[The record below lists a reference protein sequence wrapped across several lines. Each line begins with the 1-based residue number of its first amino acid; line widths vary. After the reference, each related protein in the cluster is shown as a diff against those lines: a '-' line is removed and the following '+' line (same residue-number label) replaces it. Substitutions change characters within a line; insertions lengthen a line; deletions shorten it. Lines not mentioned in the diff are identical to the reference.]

1 MSTRYQIHKCDKKNC
16 VKISK
21 KYILFVSFNFFNML
35 LILHFE
41 LFILILGYSVHTLFV
56 YATLE

>member
-1 MSTRYQIHKCDKKNC
+1 VKTKYTNVIKKC

-21 KYILFVSFNFFNML
+21 KHVLFVSFNSFYML
-35 LILHFE
+35 LTLHFE
-41 LFILILGYSVHTLFV
+41 LFILILGYSMDALFV